1 MRLKTDKLLVSVYYR
16 HGDTC
21 SLSPHCKSL
30 GCASSHEP
38 DDLVLC
44 AKFAYLQEAI
54 DYCLESNKRGICV
67 RLVSRIVPNAPFIRN
82 YAPEPTNAQ
91 TSAELQHSAIV

>member
-1 MRLKTDKLLVSVYYR
+1 MNRTDSLLVSVYAR

-21 SLSPHCKSL
+21 GLEDSWGHHDSL
-30 GCASSHEP
+30 GCASGFKS

-54 DYCLESNKRGICV
+54 DYCLECNRRGVCV
-67 RLVSRIVPNAPFIRN
+67 RLVSRIVPTAPFVRN
-82 YAPEPTNAQ
+82 YAPELNPAVL
-91 TSAELQHSAIV
+91 AAIGA